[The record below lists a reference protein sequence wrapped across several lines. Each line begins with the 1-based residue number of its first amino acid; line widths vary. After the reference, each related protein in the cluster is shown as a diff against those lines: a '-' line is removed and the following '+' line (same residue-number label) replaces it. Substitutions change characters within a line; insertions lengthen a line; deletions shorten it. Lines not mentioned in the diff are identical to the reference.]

1 MIAIA
6 FLNETV
12 FDVRIS
18 YGKRRMDEENPKQN
32 ELEVLQEQVSS
43 FASGIDDSL
52 SLRLKEITTSQEKQ
66 LEEIRHEILI
76 KKTLFEIETK
86 RSLDGADEKT
96 VLALAKA
103 YSEFDLEDEHE

>member
-1 MIAIA
+1 MAIP
-6 FLNETV
+6 FLNETI

-32 ELEVLQEQVSS
+32 ELESLQEQVSS

-52 SLRLKEITTSQEKQ
+52 SFRLEEIKASQEKR
-66 LEEIRHEILI
+66 LEEIRHEISVM
-76 KKTLFEIETK
+76 KTLFEIETK

-103 YSEFDLEDEHE
+103 YSEFDLGDAHE

>member
-1 MIAIA
+1 MAIP
-6 FLNETV
+6 FLNETI

-32 ELEVLQEQVSS
+32 ELESLQEQVSS

-52 SLRLKEITTSQEKQ
+52 SFRLEEIKASQEKR
-66 LEEIRHEILI
+66 LEEIRHEISVM
-76 KKTLFEIETK
+76 KTLFEIETK
-86 RSLDGADEKT
+86 RSLEGADEKT

-103 YSEFDLEDEHE
+103 YSEFDLGDAHE

>member
-1 MIAIA
+1 MTIP
-6 FLNETV
+6 FLNETI

-32 ELEVLQEQVSS
+32 ELESLQEQVSS

-52 SLRLKEITTSQEKQ
+52 SFRLEEIKASQEKR
-66 LEEIRHEILI
+66 LEEIRHEISVM
-76 KKTLFEIETK
+76 KTLFEIETK
-86 RSLDGADEKT
+86 RSLEGADEKT

-103 YSEFDLEDEHE
+103 YSEFDLGDAHE